1 MIPTRQTRN
10 SEGKIGYSRLPVR
23 QCLFLPIRPVHAA
36 EYLDATEYS
45 RVSAAAEYLAAAEYS
60 AAADTRV
67 YPEPCEACRTNT
79 SIVLA
84 EYIRIMRT
92 R

>member
-36 EYLDATEYS
+36 EYLDAAKY
-45 RVSAAAEYLAAAEYS
+45 SAAAEYLDAAEYWAALLNIRQLTKYSAATEYS
-60 AAADTRV
+60 AAA
-67 YPEPCEACRTNT
+67 N
-79 SIVLA
+79 IH
-84 EYIRIMRT
+84 I
-92 R
+92 